1 MRLCLGGY
9 KPELQL
15 FRETENKLSR
25 ASFLGGSFNFTVL
38 LEKAPGEQR
47 GEAVKHTGGQVE
59 DGAEAGLQS
68 CGTAAVDHHHLVN
81 LFWIFMSQEGA
92 ERHTRQKEQQAGYR
106 TD

>member
-25 ASFLGGSFNFTVL
+25 ASFLGGSFNFAVL

-68 CGTAAVDHHHLVN
+68 CGTPSIDHYYLMDQIG
-81 LFWIFMSQEGA
+81 IFVRQEG
-92 ERHTRQKEQQAGYR
+92 TK
-106 TD
+106 